1 MILLV
6 CPVNNIISL
15 SRHERIFNE
24 AKDNIIINYGI
35 YSILKCTY
43 LEKFFHLINNIYQK
57 IKFTIEGESNRE
69 LEFLETLLKAN
80 NGKISVLDIESLHIQ
95 FNTYTTTLT
104 TK

>member
-1 MILLV
+1 ME
-6 CPVNNIISL
+6 N
-15 SRHERIFNE
+15 
-24 AKDNIIINYGI
+24 
-35 YSILKCTY
+35 
-43 LEKFFHLINNIYQK
+43 FFHLINNIYQK

-104 TK
+104 TKQAIRKVLFPPCSIQNISLSPIKMT